1 MRSAFRS
8 RKESPIPGL
17 TKVKTACRSTD
28 CTFPRC
34 RTKGTVPPSRRQFG
48 FQPGEKVGTGKQIA
62 DGRIQSESEPDRK
75 DFRQMVAVQ
84 HIACGQQPTLKK
96 KAGRS
101 LHTPT
106 IPFRTLL
113 VHHQLIR
120 TYLPRQRE
128 QCAHEQDCEQ
138 QSLHNPSAVRGNTFI
153 HFQPHITTYIK
164 QDGAGRHLSPRT
176 IHSVSVG

>member
-17 TKVKTACRSTD
+17 TKAKNGMPLHGLYIPDVERKVRYHL
-28 CTFPRC
+28 
-34 RTKGTVPPSRRQFG
+34 SRRQFG

-113 VHHQLIR
+113 VHYQLIR

-164 QDGAGRHLSPRT
+164 QDGAGRQMSPRT

>member
-17 TKVKTACRSTD
+17 TKAKNGMPLHGLYIPDVERKVRYHL
-28 CTFPRC
+28 
-34 RTKGTVPPSRRQFG
+34 SRRQFG

-113 VHHQLIR
+113 VHYQLIR